1 MSDKMLG
8 IFLIIAGALIF
19 LFKKPIV
26 KHRMRIYIMLNNI
39 EEQKKVIQA
48 ERIYRFSVIFGSIV
62 LIIIGIKYLLF

>member
-19 LFKKPIV
+19 LLKKPIV
-26 KHRMRIYIMLNNI
+26 KHRMRIYIMLNKI
-39 EEQKKVIQA
+39 EEQKKIIQA